1 LQLAGVSFRQ
11 QVEVPIQYKGA
22 SIDCAYRADL
32 IVEEELLIELK
43 SIDRLLPIHQA
54 QVLTYLKL
62 LNLRQGLLI
71 NFNAHRLTDGLKNLL
86 L

>member
-1 LQLAGVSFRQ
+1 
-11 QVEVPIQYKGA
+11 
-22 SIDCAYRADL
+22 L
-32 IVEEELLIELK
+32 IVEGVLLIELK

-54 QVLTYLKL
+54 QVLTYMKL
-62 LNLRQGLLI
+62 LNLKQGLLI